1 MEHATQNAMAGNGAD
16 QGQSQVNP
24 QHQYN
29 PAQQAAPST
38 AAFVPPPPAA
48 VSLQTSPLLA
58 AGMFGMIVVATGT
71 LGANLHKVGEGDM
84 SLTEIQR
91 AYERTYNTRI
101 DVGRVS
107 ARVSNMIAGGQLHR
121 RAEPR
126 PCMVTGRMVHPVF
139 PAQKQASFV

>member
-1 MEHATQNAMAGNGAD
+1 MAGNGAD

-84 SLTEIQR
+84 SLTE
-91 AYERTYNTRI
+91 ALSHSLYK
-101 DVGRVS
+101 G
-107 ARVSNMIAGGQLHR
+107 AAGGIAAAAATAASASLTR
-121 RAEPR
+121 GGALGLA
-126 PCMVTGRMVHPVF
+126 VTVAAATGVSYLLNTP
-139 PAQKQASFV
+139 